1 MSATAAYKEAQ
12 AEDEREDDG
21 VARTAKAVVISA
33 SNQFTDCI
41 NTLSKLLQ
49 LTPDNLHVW
58 YVCKRARAADL
69 GR

>member
-1 MSATAAYKEAQ
+1 MAAHAEAK
-12 AEDEREDDG
+12 AVHDRASDG

-33 SNQFTDCI
+33 ANQFTDCI